1 MDFVNVL
8 LILIGLVISLW
19 VLWCFIINTISELR
33 MIKRCS
39 VATYAEILSWRIEED
54 SDNPT
59 KCTPTIR
66 YSLNDQV
73 YEVEFWNG
81 TVTLYQKN
89 CTYTNDTMM
98 IWVDP
103 KDPTSAIP
111 EQKGNYVYRT
121 VESAVVVGGIA
132 LFFSLLAAIFLYASF
147 F

>member
-19 VLWCFIINTISELR
+19 VLWRSITNTISELR

-39 VATYAEILSWRIEED
+39 VATNAEILSWRLEED

-66 YSLNDQV
+66 YSLNDHV

-81 TVTLYQKN
+81 TVTLYQKD
-89 CTYTNDTMM
+89 CTYTNNAMM
-98 IWVDP
+98 IWIDP

-132 LFFSLLAAIFLYASF
+132 LFFSLLAAMFLYASF

>member
-19 VLWCFIINTISELR
+19 VLWRSIINTISELR

-39 VATYAEILSWRIEED
+39 VATNAEILSWRLEED

-66 YSLNDQV
+66 YSLNDHV

-81 TVTLYQKN
+81 TVTLYQKKHH
-89 CTYTNDTMM
+89 YTDDTMM
-98 IWVDP
+98 IWIDP

-111 EQKGNYVYRT
+111 EQKSYYVYRT
-121 VESAVVVGGIA
+121 VESAIVVGGMA
-132 LFFSLLAAIFLYASF
+132 MFFSMLAAIILYASF